1 MSFCKLNV
9 PGSLA
14 TLVLTGF
21 LCGISPGRA
30 NTLPADFQR
39 FEVVMRGSHG
49 GDGQDMTLHLNYQDG
64 DFLQGW
70 VYVGDRYAGSRVD
83 VSSLTLADNQLRGTV
98 DIVLQSGRRNNRFF
112 VIDLDAELAAD
123 GTLAGAHQTR
133 YGLELGHTYGAG
145 FYFLTDESVDH
156 DTPVVTL
163 DQIRFLRSGDAWT
176 GPAEGNLEAP
186 ISAKVPVRFLLNMG
200 QPLRG
205 PSANWQREVFLELVV
220 KGEELLFADAHP
232 IRGEPW
238 RLLEEVKAV
247 AGFDGERI
255 TGEATINIQATY
267 PHSGEYRFTFDA
279 GVENNAVTGQTS
291 VFHETPHGYH
301 GTRET
306 GHAVRGTAERFN
318 GASSDPANAVH
329 RITFKA
335 AGGMVREVTALV
347 ELADGQL
354 AGVTVEP
361 LFRGGG
367 RGFVTEILDADI
379 HLEGNRLHGS
389 LRFDPNNPGWPQEW
403 GTNEIAYTFDLTIN
417 GDQLSGEY
425 HVRHHQ
431 VRETAGAV
439 GGRTVPTE
447 EVRAANPDPGVDWPT
462 WHGPKHSLSAG
473 SSGTPLI
480 DNFNDA
486 RMLWKSERTP
496 PARSQIPRYGLSNI
510 GRNLV
515 AGPGGGAASPVVYD
529 GKVFLHYY
537 EPAGEASTA
546 EAVARDR
553 GRQQLNESWKILA
566 DDVVICIDLE
576 TGATLWK
583 QRFEQTGLN
592 LYNTWKEAPG
602 STASVGEGKV
612 FAVGSGGKLWAM
624 DTNTGEVL
632 WESILP
638 GFYEGMQRN
647 RARSLAENAR
657 PDAGSFHAGTRIVV
671 DGLLLGT
678 NFGGDLVAIDTG
690 TGELRWRVENVIAS
704 ENTPS
709 LWHGHTESVVL
720 VRTNQTISAV
730 TVAEGQVLWQKDVA
744 YIPRSYP
751 IPIEGDIFTAIV
763 EAHEGD
769 DYHLAGFR
777 IRADGPE
784 RLWTLEKSQDQ
795 TGRRLLMIHDGHSY
809 SFGREGTPD
818 DQFHR
823 VNLETGE
830 VRVLADRGP
839 IGSMSFAIGLGD
851 RVMFPNNQHRFASAD
866 DDFRRLG
873 DIWNI
878 PINRARGYHSTQMSE
893 AVVDGRLIV
902 RGTGGIYAFDLRRPE
917 TKD

>member
-1 MSFCKLNV
+1 MSFRKHNPAKRLF
-9 PGSLA
+9 P
-14 TLVLTGF
+14 LVLTAL
-21 LCGISPGRA
+21 LCGSLPALA
-30 NTLPADFQR
+30 NTLPEDFQR
-39 FEVVMRGSHG
+39 FEVVLGGAHG
-49 GDGQDMTLHLNYQDG
+49 GDGRDMTLHLNHQDG
-64 DFLQGW
+64 RFLQGW
-70 VYVGDRYAGSRVD
+70 VYVGDRYASSRVD
-83 VSSLTLADNQLRGTV
+83 LSALTLEDNKLSGTV
-98 DIVLQSGRRNNRFF
+98 DVVLQSGRRNNRFF
-112 VIDLDAELAAD
+112 VIDLDAEVGPD
-123 GTLAGAHQTR
+123 GNVTGQHETR
-133 YGLELGHTYGAG
+133 YGLELGHTYGTG
-145 FYFLTDESVDH
+145 FYFLTDETVDN
-156 DTPVVTL
+156 DTPVITM
-163 DQIRFLRSGDAWT
+163 DQIRFLRSGDAWSGT
-176 GPAEGNLEAP
+176 AEGSLEAP
-186 ISAKVPVRFLLNMG
+186 LSAKVPVRFHLNMG

-220 KGEELLFADAHP
+220 NGDELISATAHP
-232 IRGEPW
+232 IRDQPW
-238 RLLEEVKAV
+238 RLVEDMKAE
-247 AGFDGERI
+247 ASFDGERI
-255 TGEATINIQATY
+255 TGTATIVIEATY

-279 GVENNAVTGQTS
+279 GVENNVVTGVTT
-291 VFHETPHGYH
+291 VFHERPHGH
-301 GTRET
+301 HRTQET
-306 GHAVRGTAERFN
+306 GHAVRGTAERAN
-318 GASSDPANAVH
+318 GATSDPANAVH

-347 ELADGQL
+347 EMADGAL

-361 LFRGGG
+361 VFRGGG
-367 RGFVTEILDADI
+367 QPFLTEVLDADI
-379 HLEGNRLHGS
+379 RLEGNRLHGS
-389 LRFDPNNPGWPQEW
+389 LRFDPKNPGWPQEW
-403 GTNEIAYTFDLTIN
+403 GVNEIAYTFDLQID
-417 GDQLSGEY
+417 GDESAGDY
-425 HVRHHQ
+425 HVRHHRL
-431 VRETAGAV
+431 RETDGAV
-439 GGRTVPTE
+439 SGRSVPTE
-447 EVRAANPDPGVDWPT
+447 ELRAANPAPQVDWPT

-473 SSGTPLI
+473 NTGTPLI
-480 DNFNDA
+480 DNISEA

-510 GRNLV
+510 GRNLM
-515 AGPGGGAASPVVYD
+515 AGPGGGSASPVVYD

-537 EPAGEASTA
+537 EPAGDASTA
-546 EAVARDR
+546 EAVAQDR
-553 GRQQLNESWKILA
+553 GRQQLDESWKILA

-602 STASVGEGKV
+602 SSASVGEGKV
-612 FAVGSGGKLWAM
+612 FAVGSGGHLWAM
-624 DTNTGEVL
+624 DANTGEVL
-632 WESILP
+632 WESTLP
-638 GFYEGMQRN
+638 GFYEGMQSN
-647 RARSLAENAR
+647 RARSLAENGR

-671 DGLLLGT
+671 DGLLVGT
-678 NFGGDLVAIDTG
+678 NFRGDLVAIDTG

-709 LWHGHTESVVL
+709 LWRGHSEPVVL

-751 IPIEGDIFTAIV
+751 IPIEGDLFTAIV

-823 VNLETGE
+823 VHLETGE

-839 IGSMSFAIGLGD
+839 IGSMCFAIGHGN
-851 RVMFPNNQHRFASAD
+851 RIMFPNNQHRFASAD
-866 DDFRRLG
+866 DEFRRLG

-917 TKD
+917 D